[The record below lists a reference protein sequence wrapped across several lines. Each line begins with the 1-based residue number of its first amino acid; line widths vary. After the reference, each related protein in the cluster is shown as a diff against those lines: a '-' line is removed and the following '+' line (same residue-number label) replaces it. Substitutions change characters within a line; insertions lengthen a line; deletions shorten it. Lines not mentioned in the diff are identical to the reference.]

1 MSRLVVVS
9 NRLPALGKKTAPKG
23 GLAVAL
29 EAALGARGGVWM
41 GWSGKASG
49 TRDPDPL
56 AVTTHGRITVAAT
69 DLSTRD
75 LSEYY
80 AGFANSVLWPLCH
93 YRIDLTDY
101 ARRDM
106 EGYFRVNRFFAS
118 RLVPFIAP
126 EDLIWVHDYHLIPL
140 ASELRR
146 AGVKN
151 RMGFFI
157 HIPWPS
163 PDVFF
168 TLPVHEEILRGLT
181 EYDVVG
187 FQTADDAE
195 NFILAL
201 KRLGVGGPDG
211 PGWARAWGRRFR
223 VDAWPIGITTE
234 AFAETAR
241 RHARAPAVRSLK
253 ESLQGRSL
261 IVGVDRLDYSKGLL
275 QRIEGYE
282 RFLLDHPSYQGAT
295 SLLQISPKSRS
306 EVQSYGEMQRRVA
319 EAAGRVNG
327 ALGAIDWTPVRYV
340 NQAFS
345 QPTLA
350 GIYRLARAALVTPL
364 RDGMNLVAKEY
375 VAAQDPADPGVLVLS
390 RFAGAAHEL
399 TAALIVNPY
408 DLQSISTALARALE
422 MPLEARQERHAEM
435 MRQLRE
441 HDITRWC
448 NDFLAAL
455 EAGGPERLPAPLAP
469 GDGIGQEGRVAP

>member
-9 NRLPALGKKTAPKG
+9 NRLPALSRKTAPKG

-29 EAALGARGGVWM
+29 EAALGERGGVWM
-41 GWSGKASG
+41 GWSGKSSG
-49 TRDPDPL
+49 TEEPEAL
-56 AVTTHGRITVAAT
+56 NVTTHGRITVAAT

-146 AGVKN
+146 AGVTN

-168 TLPVHEEILRGLT
+168 TLPVHEEILRNLT
-181 EYDVVG
+181 AYDVVG
-187 FQTADDAE
+187 FQTEDDAE
-195 NFILAL
+195 NFVLAL
-201 KRLGVGGPDG
+201 KRLGVGGAAG
-211 PGWARAWGRRFR
+211 PGWAEAWGRRFR
-223 VDAWPIGITTE
+223 VDAWPIGIAT
-234 AFAETAR
+234 ASFAQTAR
-241 RHARAPAVRSLK
+241 KSARAPAVRSLI

-282 RFLLDHPSYQGAT
+282 RFLRDNPAYQGAT

-306 EVQSYGEMQRRVA
+306 DVPGYGEMQRAVA

-327 ALGAIDWTPVRYV
+327 ALGDIDWTPVRYV
-340 NQAFS
+340 NRAFG

-350 GIYRLARAALVTPL
+350 GIYRFARVGLVTPL

-390 RFAGAAHEL
+390 RFAGAAKEM
-399 TAALIVNPY
+399 TGALMVNPY
-408 DLQSISTALARALE
+408 DLQSISSAIARALS
-422 MPLEARQERHAEM
+422 MPLEARQERFNAM
-435 MRQLRE
+435 MGRLRD

-448 NDFLAAL
+448 NDFLAVLAAR
-455 EAGGPERLPAPLAP
+455 EA
-469 GDGIGQEGRVAP
+469 EG